1 MRKTKKIA
9 LVLVC
14 LILMTA
20 AVCQT
25 AFAAENSTQASLYLS
40 NYGAVLYPGACGTGT
55 LDIDFDV
62 TATRRSDYV
71 GISKIEFYRSDGTL
85 EATVDGSVDNGLLRK
100 NATIIAGNYYYTG
113 TIGTSY
119 YAVLTMYAERD
130 GGSDSRLFTTNTVTA
145 R

>member
-1 MRKTKKIA
+1 MRKIKKIA
-9 LVLVC
+9 LVFVC
-14 LILMTA
+14 LVLMTA
-20 AVCQT
+20 AICPTV
-25 AFAAENSTQASLYLS
+25 FAAENSTQASLYLS
-40 NYGAVLYPGACGTGT
+40 NYGAVLYTGARGTGT
-55 LDIDFDV
+55 LDIDFNV

-71 GISKIEFYRSDGTL
+71 GISKVEFYTSDGTL
-85 EATVDGSVDNGLLRK
+85 EATITGTVDNGLLRE

-130 GGSDSRLFTTNTVTA
+130 GGSDSKLYTTNTVTA